1 MEIRLECD
9 SCQNTEICPAIHL
22 GQTPPAVMP
31 LIFNEV
37 AQFNECYSA
46 RNVEVFAPVQ
56 SGEIRASEHVPGP
69 AYYLIFG
76 ES

>member
-1 MEIRLECD
+1 
-9 SCQNTEICPAIHL
+9 
-22 GQTPPAVMP
+22 MP